1 MVIVDED
8 IKHDVDDPVNQS
20 PPVHGDGVL
29 PLLWQLKMMTMI
41 VMIMMMMIIVLQVCE
56 GGKLKFRKPD
66 KVAPGYPKGGR
77 GASPTS

>member
-1 MVIVDED
+1 MMVGMTIMITVMMM
-8 IKHDVDDPVNQS
+8 VMV
-20 PPVHGDGVL
+20 VV
-29 PLLWQLKMMTMI
+29 MMTMMMI
-41 VMIMMMMIIVLQVCE
+41 VMMMMIIVLQVCE

>member
-1 MVIVDED
+1 MVIMMM
-8 IKHDVDDPVNQS
+8 
-20 PPVHGDGVL
+20 
-29 PLLWQLKMMTMI
+29 PLMI
-41 VMIMMMMIIVLQVCE
+41 VMMIVMMMMIIVLQVCE

>member
-1 MVIVDED
+1 MMTVIV
-8 IKHDVDDPVNQS
+8 
-20 PPVHGDGVL
+20 
-29 PLLWQLKMMTMI
+29 MMM
-41 VMIMMMMIIVLQVCE
+41 MMMMMMMIIVLQVCE